1 MNKNYLKF
9 TTLILAGALA
19 LTSCKDDDDEVKTTN
34 EPEFPTEYSELTVEQ
49 NKSNLEDN
57 GIQLINN
64 ITDLK
69 ITSGIQASIAFSEHL
84 DGSTLPENLE
94 NGRSGNN
101 PGVNLLRFL
110 ASFGK
115 GKSSIDATLSNMRV
129 TEEGFASFQEEY
141 ESVLGIYTYNKANDT
156 WTYEKTGSKIV
167 FKFPSKTAGT
177 VNNAEYAIYD
187 YKGVKITSNLGGDSY
202 TGDYPTSLKADL
214 TIDGTKKMEYSFAA
228 AYNDQGEPTSVSTS
242 FTIDNYKLSYDISNT
257 TTKATV
263 DYAVTKDGK
272 NLLSLGARATGNFNS
287 GNVENSEGPEDV
299 FETGSA
305 YFQIMNVKFS
315 GEVNT
320 PALIKALE
328 TAETKTQEAAAWN
341 ANYKLVVFYADS
353 KKKIADSEFYVTT
366 ETDTY
371 INWGSEECTYDEENG
386 YQCPEVTETRDVL
399 DVRMIFADA
408 TKSDLATY
416 TEVGF
421 DDIQNKLESFIDDL
435 KND

>member
-19 LTSCKDDDDEVKTTN
+19 VTSCKDDDDDVKTTN

-49 NKSNLEDN
+49 NKGNLEDN
-57 GIQLINN
+57 GVELINN
-64 ITDLK
+64 VTDLK
-69 ITSGIQASIAFSEHL
+69 NSSGIQTSIAFSQHL

-94 NGRSGNN
+94 GGRVAGN
-101 PGVNLLRFL
+101 PGVNLLRVL

-115 GKSSIDATLSNMRV
+115 GKSSIASTLSNMRV
-129 TEEGFASFQEEY
+129 AEEGFSSFQQEY
-141 ESVLGIYTYNKANDT
+141 ESVLGIYTYNKANDA

-167 FKFPSKTAGT
+167 FKFPSSETGT

-187 YKGVKITSNLGGDSY
+187 YKGVQITSNLGGDSY

-214 TIDGTKKMEYSFAA
+214 TIDGKKKMEYSFSA

-242 FTIDNYKLSYDISNT
+242 FTIDSYKLSYDISNT
-257 TTKATV
+257 TTKASV
-263 DYAVTKDGK
+263 DYGLTKDGK

-287 GNVENSEGPEDV
+287 TNVENSEGPEDV

-305 YFQIMNVKFS
+305 YFQIMNIKFS

-320 PALIKALE
+320 PSLITALDAADTE
-328 TAETKTQEAAAWN
+328 AEAAKAWN
-341 ANYKLVVFYADS
+341 DNYKLLVFYADS

-366 ETDTY
+366 ETETY
-371 INWGSEECTYDEENG
+371 YECTDDEVNG
-386 YQCPEVTETRDVL
+386 VQCDEVTETKDVL
-399 DVRMIFADA
+399 DVRMVFADG

-421 DDIQNKLESFIDDL
+421 NDLQSKLESFIEDL
-435 KND
+435 QND